1 MRNVIIAFAAAALLA
16 SAGPAFAGHKKH
28 HGHHNGGHHKVHHV
42 QKHHKHKHHGHKHHR
57 KHRRHGWGSFFFGF
71 PIVHYNRRPDPVYV
85 QPVPQQRA
93 RYNCQPTTGTRY
105 INGRLANI
113 GGTFCY
119 DALGQGYI
127 VPGSEYFISYVQ

>member
-1 MRNVIIAFAAAALLA
+1 MRNVIIAIAAAALLA

-28 HGHHNGGHHKVHHV
+28 HGGHHKHHV
-42 QKHHKHKHHGHKHHR
+42 HKHHKHHWHKHHKHHKHHR
-57 KHRRHGWGSFFFGF
+57 KHRRHGWGNFFFAF
-71 PIVHYNRRPDPVYV
+71 PIVQHSYRQEPVYV

-105 INGRLANI
+105 INGRMANI

-119 DALGQGYI
+119 DAFGQGYI
-127 VPGSEYFISYVQ
+127 VPGSEYFIGYVQ